1 MLFTLELKFIDL
13 CFRLQKDGSWRKCTT
28 DSRLRDTDYTSSDP
42 TDITT
47 RSTAKGS
54 LELEG
59 EIYEV
64 DPHQIEFPSEQAN
77 LYHASSI
84 FRREYPEEPDREQLK
99 QVIAAGDDQVNNCPI
114 LNANG
119 KFELRQ
125 APPFNQLLNDP
136 SIIVR
141 HETCIQ
147 GNGYVGLEASKDNRL
162 IDDLFYWPSL
172 EYWKNH
178 LRHNFTQE
186 YSDTSATQTI
196 EEIKRELDKIRI
208 DWLPDY

>member
-1 MLFTLELKFIDL
+1 MLFTLELQDIGL
-13 CFRLQKDGSWRKCTT
+13 CFRLQKDGSWRNCTT

-59 EIYEV
+59 KIYEV
-64 DPHQIEFPSEQAN
+64 DPDQIEFPSEQAN
-77 LYHASSI
+77 LFQASSI
-84 FRREYPEEPDREQLK
+84 FRRKYPMEPDREQLK
-99 QVIAAGDDQVNNCPI
+99 QVIAAGDDQVNNCLI

-125 APPFNQLLNDP
+125 SPPFNQLLNNP
-136 SIIVR
+136 FIIVR
-141 HETCIQ
+141 HETSIQ
-147 GNGYVGLEASKDNRL
+147 GNGYVGLEASKDDRL
-162 IDDLFYWPSL
+162 IDHMCYWASL
-172 EYWKNH
+172 EHWKNH
-178 LRHNFTQE
+178 LRYHCTQE
-186 YSDTSATQTI
+186 YSDIPATQTI

-208 DWLPDY
+208 DWVPDY